1 MRLSSFSQP
10 TDALEM
16 ACHFL
21 RPLQTFASREIE
33 THLLAFEVF
42 VRRDKILLMLQSIK
56 RAHDLDP
63 HHPVL
68 HFQKS
73 LFIRKCT
80 YAGFHCELSMS
91 NDPIFLGGERGKYRI
106 VESTKR

>member
-1 MRLSSFSQP
+1 MILIDPRLTNAPHDEGSFLDRMQKLVSLFQP

-21 RPLQTFASREIE
+21 RPLQTFAAGEIE

-73 LFIRKCT
+73 LFVRKCT
-80 YAGFHCELSMS
+80 LRMEFCA
-91 NDPIFLGGERGKYRI
+91 
-106 VESTKR
+106 